1 MNQMQTEDKPHDDLT
16 INVEYTETVVDGMT
30 YEIVSINP
38 IYEFGH
44 FTETVLDK
52 LRSLLSES

>member
-30 YEIVSINP
+30 YEVVSINP
-38 IYEFGH
+38 IYEFGQY
-44 FTETVLDK
+44 TETVLDK
-52 LRSLLSES
+52 LRFLIAES